1 MLMPLL
7 QRVYEAQAGLLDCL
21 RAWDHP
27 GLHSELQAKQ
37 TYLAW
42 WSQKKTSYGPQRD
55 KRE

>member
-1 MLMPLL
+1 MPLL

-21 RAWDHP
+21 QAWDHP